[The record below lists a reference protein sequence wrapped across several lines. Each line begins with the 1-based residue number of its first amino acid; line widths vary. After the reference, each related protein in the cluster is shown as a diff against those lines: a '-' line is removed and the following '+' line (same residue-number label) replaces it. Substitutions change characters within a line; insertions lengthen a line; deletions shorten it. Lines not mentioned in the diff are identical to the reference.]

1 VEPRNRRQ
9 GSARAGEE
17 ESKESKESEE
27 GKEGEEGE
35 AKSEEEIVTTYIG
48 LLRAI
53 NLGAHNKIAMSD
65 LRALL
70 EKLGFTDPKT
80 LILSGNVVFKSAEK
94 SAAKIE
100 QVLEAATA
108 KHLGVTTDYFVRS
121 ASEWQAMIAANPFR
135 AQAKSDPARMV
146 AMCLK
151 GAPSPAQVKT
161 LQAAIKGPEQVRA
174 KGSAAYFV
182 YPDGMGRSKL
192 SIALIERTL
201 GTRGTARNWNTVLK
215 LGGLC
220 EQ

>member
-1 VEPRNRRQ
+1 M
-9 GSARAGEE
+9 
-17 ESKESKESEE
+17 
-27 GKEGEEGE
+27 
-35 AKSEEEIVTTYIG
+35 TTYIG

-70 EKLGFTDPKT
+70 EKLGFGDPKT
-80 LILSGNVVFKSAEK
+80 LILSGNVVFKSDEK

-121 ASEWQAMIAANPFR
+121 AKDWQAVIAANPFR
-135 AQAKSDPARMV
+135 AEAKSDPGRMV

-151 GAPSPAQVKT
+151 EAPTAQAVKA
-161 LQAAIKGPEQVRA
+161 LQATITGREVVRA
-174 KGSAAYFV
+174 KGSVAYLV
-182 YPDGMGRSKL
+182 YPDGQGRSKL
-192 SIALIERTL
+192 TIARIEKAL

-220 EQ
+220 EH

>member
-1 VEPRNRRQ
+1 M
-9 GSARAGEE
+9 
-17 ESKESKESEE
+17 
-27 GKEGEEGE
+27 
-35 AKSEEEIVTTYIG
+35 TTYIG

-53 NLGAHNKIAMSD
+53 NLGAHNKIAMSE

-70 EKLGFTDPKT
+70 EKLGFVDPKT

-100 QVLEAATA
+100 QILEAATA

-121 ASEWQAMIAANPFR
+121 AKDWQGLIAANPFR
-135 AQAKSDPARMV
+135 AEAKNDPARMV

-151 GAPSPAQVKT
+151 TEPSPAMVKT
-161 LQAAIKGPEQVRA
+161 LQAAIKGRETVRA
-174 KGSAAYFV
+174 KGTVAYFV

-192 SIALIERTL
+192 TITMIEKAL
-201 GTRGTARNWNTVLK
+201 GTRGTARNWNTILK
-215 LGGLC
+215 LGALC